1 MRQHKEKEGKQQGLF
16 EVEGA
21 DESNR
26 ELARLSQ
33 FTKFHARCDKIIFR
47 NDDSS
52 FFITAMSSKS
62 PRGTFTMKT
71 TYPLMAERGIYD
83 VTGEWESSKKHGLQ
97 FIAGSVAQAAP
108 DTLFGME
115 KYLAGNIEGVGR
127 KTARLIVEAFGK
139 STKDI
144 LDSYPQKLYEVKGLK
159 KTVIP
164 KIISSWQERSSINKL
179 YIYMSS
185 LHIDG
190 SVARKVFAKFG
201 KFAIDMIEKNPYCLA
216 EIEGIGFITAD
227 NVAREMGFSPDSP
240 FRLRAGIVYTLYT
253 TCFADGNVYMTRK
266 SLADSASRL
275 LSISDAAKIGA
286 QMDCLIEKKI
296 IIQDGDAIYS
306 PSLYNAEDR
315 TARLLVRLM
324 SYHVREISVP
334 DGFRSGDGIEYDEV
348 QMDAI
353 RTAMASKVM
362 VLTGG
367 PGTGKTTTT
376 KGIISAWQAAGLS
389 VLLAAPTGR
398 AAKRLSETTGMEA
411 KTIHRMLCFVG
422 GQFQVDED
430 CPLSGDALIV
440 DEASM
445 IDVELMSAL
454 IRAIPLH
461 MRLVLVGD
469 VDQLPSVGPG
479 NVLRD
484 IIESGVIPVVR
495 LARIFRQAQD
505 SRIITNA
512 HLINEGKP
520 IVYDN
525 SADSDFFFLKD
536 SDNERIAEQIV
547 DMVTHRL
554 PCHYGIRP
562 QDVQVLSPMKKSS
575 NGVAALNTLLQSV
588 VNPSGAEIKY
598 GSTSFR
604 VGDRVM
610 QMRNDYNHDV
620 FNGDTGT
627 ILDVDDEEGTV
638 YVDFGRE
645 KPVEYDKKMLAD
657 LSLAY
662 ACTIHKSQGS
672 EFTAVVMPLTMQFYR
687 MLQRNLLYTG
697 VTRAKRVCVLIGDR
711 RAVTA
716 AIGNGSAIKR
726 NTLLKE
732 RLNKYKDEYNKQTRK
747 TETDTAG

>member
-1 MRQHKEKEGKQQGLF
+1 MTSQKILMPRLF
-16 EVEGA
+16 EESRAA
-21 DESNR
+21 DKDSE
-26 ELARLSQ
+26 RLSQ
-33 FTKFHARCDKIIFR
+33 FTKFHVRCDKIIFH
-47 NDDSS
+47 NDEGS
-52 FFITAMSSKS
+52 FFIAAMSSKS
-62 PRGTFTMKT
+62 PKGKFTMKT
-71 TYPLMAERGIYD
+71 TYPLMAEGGIYD
-83 VTGEWESSKKHGLQ
+83 VKGRWESSKNHGLQ
-97 FIAGSVAQAAP
+97 FVTESVAQASP

-115 KYLAGNIEGVGR
+115 KYLADNIDGVGK
-127 KTARLIVEAFGK
+127 KTARLIVSAFGK
-139 STKDI
+139 NTKDV
-144 LDSYPQKLYEVKGLK
+144 LDISPHRLYEVDGLK
-159 KTVIP
+159 TTAIP
-164 KIISSWQERSSINKL
+164 KIISSWQERSSINEL
-179 YIYMSS
+179 YIYLASI
-185 LHIDG
+185 HIDG
-190 SVARKVFAKFG
+190 GVARKVFAKYG
-201 KFAIDMIEKNPYCLA
+201 NFAISMIEENPYCLA
-216 EIEGIGFITAD
+216 EIEGIGFVTAD
-227 NVAREMGFSPDSP
+227 NVAKEMGFRPDAP
-240 FRLRAGIVYTLYT
+240 FRLRAGIVYALHTS
-253 TCFADGNVYMTRK
+253 CFADGNVYMTRE
-266 SLADSASRL
+266 SLVDSSSRL
-275 LSISDAAKIGA
+275 LAVPETAKIDA
-286 QMDCLIEKKI
+286 QMDGLIEKKV

-306 PSLYNAEDR
+306 PRLYNAESG
-315 TARLLVRLM
+315 TAARLVSLM
-324 SYHVREISVP
+324 TRHVKKISVP
-334 DGFRSGDGIEYDEV
+334 DGFRSSDGIEYDGV

-422 GQFQVDED
+422 GKFQVDEEL
-430 CPLSGDALIV
+430 PLSGDALIV

-445 IDVELMSAL
+445 IDMELMYAL
-454 IRAIPLH
+454 IRAVPPY

-484 IIESGVIPVVR
+484 IIDSGVIPVVR
-495 LARIFRQAQD
+495 LTRIFRQAQD

-525 SADSDFFFLKD
+525 SAGSDFFFLKD
-536 SDNERIAEQIV
+536 NDSGKTAEQIV
-547 DMVTHRL
+547 DMVTNRL
-554 PCHYGIRP
+554 PDYYGISPR
-562 QDVQVLSPMKKSS
+562 DIQVLSPMKKSN
-575 NGVAALNTLLQSV
+575 NGVKALNELLQSV
-588 VNPSGAEIKY
+588 INPYGAEIKY

-610 QMRNDYNHDV
+610 QMRNDYDHDV
-620 FNGDTGT
+620 FNGDTGV

-638 YVDFGRE
+638 YVDFGR
-645 KPVEYDKKMLAD
+645 KHPVEYDKKMMAD

-697 VTRAKRVCVLIGDR
+697 VTRAKKVCVLIGDKK
-711 RAVTA
+711 AVTA
-716 AIGNGSAIKR
+716 AIHNGDAAKR
-726 NTLLKE
+726 DTLLKE
-732 RLNKYKDEYNKQTRK
+732 RLREKYQELKKE
-747 TETDTAG
+747 

>member
-1 MRQHKEKEGKQQGLF
+1 MANQRILVPSLF
-16 EVEGA
+16 EDIKAGGKGTE
-21 DESNR
+21 
-26 ELARLSQ
+26 RLSQ
-33 FTKFHARCDKIIFR
+33 FTKFHATCDKIIFR

-52 FFITAMSSKS
+52 FFIAAMSSKN
-62 PRGTFTMKT
+62 PKGKFTMKT
-71 TYPLMAERGIYD
+71 TFPLMAESGIYD
-83 VTGEWESSKKHGLQ
+83 IEGRWEEDKKHGLQ
-97 FIAGSVAQAAP
+97 FIAASVTQASP

-115 KYLAGNIEGVGR
+115 KYLADNIEGVGR
-127 KTARLIVEAFGK
+127 KTARLIVKAFGK
-139 STKDI
+139 DTKDI
-144 LDSYPQKLYEVKGLK
+144 LDLNPQKLYEVKGLK
-159 KTVIP
+159 KPVIP
-164 KIISSWQERSSINKL
+164 KIIDSWQERKDINEL
-179 YIYMSS
+179 YIYLASI
-185 LHIDG
+185 HING

-201 KFAIDMIEKNPYCLA
+201 RFAIEIIAQNPYCLA
-216 EIEGIGFITAD
+216 EIEGIGFVTAD

-240 FRLRAGIVYTLYT
+240 FRLRAGIVYTLRVS
-253 TCFADGNVYMTRK
+253 CFEEGNVYMTRED
-266 SLADSASRL
+266 LVDSSSRL
-275 LSISDAAKIGA
+275 LAVPETAKIDA
-286 QMDCLIEKKI
+286 QMDGLIEKKA
-296 IIQDGDAIYS
+296 IIQDAVAIYS
-306 PSLYNAEDR
+306 PRLYEAESG
-315 TARLLVRLM
+315 TAKRLVGLM
-324 SYHVREISVP
+324 ACGMKKVSVP
-334 DGFRSGDGIEYDEV
+334 DGFRSSDGIKYDEV

-389 VLLAAPTGR
+389 ILLAAPTGR
-398 AAKRLSETTGMEA
+398 AAKRLSETTGMET

-422 GQFQVDED
+422 GQFQVDENF
-430 CPLSGDALIV
+430 PLSGDALIV

-445 IDVELMSAL
+445 IDMELMYAL
-454 IRAIPLH
+454 VRAIPPR

-495 LARIFRQAQD
+495 LTRIFRQAQD

-525 SADSDFFFLKD
+525 SAGSDFFFLQD
-536 SDNERIAEQIV
+536 SDNGEISVKIV
-547 DMVTHRL
+547 DMVTNRL
-554 PCHYGIRP
+554 PAYYGIKP
-562 QDVQVLSPMKKSS
+562 KDIQVLSPMKKSN
-575 NGVAALNTLLQSV
+575 NGVLALNTLLQSV
-588 VNPSGAEIKY
+588 VNPFGAEIKY

-610 QMRNDYNHDV
+610 QMRNDYDHDV
-620 FNGDTGT
+620 FNGDTGV
-627 ILDVDDEEGTV
+627 ILDVDDEEGTI
-638 YVDFGRE
+638 YVDFGR
-645 KPVEYDKKMLAD
+645 KHPVEYDKKMMAD

-697 VTRAKRVCVLIGDR
+697 VTRAKKVCVLIGDKK
-711 RAVTA
+711 AVSA
-716 AIGNGSAIKR
+716 AIHNGQTANR
-726 NTLLKE
+726 NTMLQE
-732 RLNKYKDEYNKQTRK
+732 RLRKLSKETNSK
-747 TETDTAG
+747 TE